1 MTDGAD
7 VESPS
12 VLIVVS
18 PCVDSDAGLDPVL
31 QTLAAVRG
39 TAPEAMVLVVDRSP
53 EPQAALLKLAADE
66 LGCAYA
72 PADTDGETAALNVG
86 LRAAV
91 AHGMHVA
98 LVAPGIVPEP
108 GWLGR
113 LLARTGTDGA
123 PAAVAGGVTIEPTG
137 VIRQAGYYFTLFR
150 RTWGA
155 RLWRVPEIMLDVT
168 TPALVPTSLE
178 LQLIRREWIEQ
189 VGELE
194 EHLDGVYAGLDYC
207 LRVSA
212 AGGQSVLEPTA
223 RGRAL
228 EPPDDEDID
237 DRSTG
242 ALRLRVKHPAMSFHT
257 WAPEVL

>member
-1 MTDGAD
+1 MTDAGY

-18 PCVDSDAGLDPVL
+18 PRADSDAGLDPVL

-39 TAPEAMVLVVDRSP
+39 TAPHAMVLVVDRSP
-53 EPQAALLKLAADE
+53 TPQAGLLKLAAAE

-72 PADTDGETAALNVG
+72 PADGDGETAALNVG

-91 AHGMHVA
+91 AHGMDVA
-98 LVAPGIVPEP
+98 LVGAGIVPDP
-108 GWLGR
+108 GWLSR
-113 LLARTGTDGA
+113 LRARTGTDGA
-123 PAAVAGGVTIEPTG
+123 PAAVAGGAIVEPNG
-137 VIRQAGYYFTLFR
+137 AIRQAGYYFSIFR
-150 RTWGA
+150 RIWGA
-155 RLWRVPEIMLDVT
+155 RLWRVPEILLDVC
-168 TPALVPTSLE
+168 TPVLVPTSPE
-178 LQLIRREWIEQ
+178 LQLIRREWIER

-194 EHLDGVYAGLDYC
+194 EHLDGAHVGLDYC

-228 EPPDDEDID
+228 TLGDEDLD
-237 DRSTG
+237 DVSTS
-242 ALRLRVKHPAMSFHT
+242 AARLRFKHSNMSFHT